1 MAVTSIANA
10 NAAQEGGLDSL
21 YDLIVSGGPIMW
33 PIAFCSVVALG
44 YSVERWIRMRPGPL
58 GTARFRA
65 ELLAAAGEGGPER
78 ALELCARSATPLA
91 RTLQPGLERW
101 DRPTLEHEKAV
112 EDAGSREVRRL
123 TTRLRPLVVVAGIA
137 PLLGLLG
144 TVWGMILAFNVIA
157 MQQGL
162 GRPELL
168 ANGIAQAL
176 VTTAA
181 GLAVAIPTQAAYY
194 YLKGRIDRFVSAAE
208 DTWQQLALRLR
219 GEAGA

>member
-1 MAVTSIANA
+1 
-10 NAAQEGGLDSL
+10 
-21 YDLIVSGGPIMW
+21 
-33 PIAFCSVVALG
+33 
-44 YSVERWIRMRPGPL
+44 
-58 GTARFRA
+58 
-65 ELLAAAGEGGPER
+65 
-78 ALELCARSATPLA
+78 
-91 RTLQPGLERW
+91 
-101 DRPTLEHEKAV
+101 
-112 EDAGSREVRRL
+112 
-123 TTRLRPLVVVAGIA
+123 VVVAGIA

-157 MQQGL
+157 TQQGL

-208 DTWQQLALRLR
+208 DTWQQLVSRLQ